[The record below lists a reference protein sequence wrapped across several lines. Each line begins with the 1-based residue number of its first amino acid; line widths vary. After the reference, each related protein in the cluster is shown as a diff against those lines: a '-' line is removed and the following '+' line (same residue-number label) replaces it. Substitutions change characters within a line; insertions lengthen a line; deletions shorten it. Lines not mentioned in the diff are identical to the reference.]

1 MDIGSLI
8 SMAGGAFLNKQSAKS
23 QNKENRIASARQMAF
38 QQQNSDTS
46 YQRGMKDMKKA
57 GLNPILAGKLGGA
70 STPTGATYQASNADL
85 AGGMQKGMSVATAQ
99 QQLKNQIEIN
109 KGQNIQNQLNQL
121 DLDALKKLDL
131 SPMQMK
137 HTVFN
142 QAGSELYNEA
152 KQTYSNAKD
161 VVSNSLDQTTGYFK
175 TLARDIKRNLNTS
188 AKESDILR
196 IIINTKQYN
205 ESKRK
210 FNQRLRNNK

>member
-1 MDIGSLI
+1 MGVLASLGLK
-8 SMAGGAFLNKQSAKS
+8 SSAPLMAAGASFLGGLAKNKAGKA
-23 QNKENRIASARQMAF
+23 ASARQMAF
-38 QQQNSDTS
+38 QRDMSDTA
-46 YQRGMKDMKKA
+46 YQRGMADMKKA
-57 GLNPILAGKLGGA
+57 GLNPILAGKFGGA
-70 STPTGATYQASNADL
+70 STPTGSTYNPENVATNAVQQFNQTKLVREQARNQQLDADL
-85 AGGMQKGMSVATAQ
+85 KA
-99 QQLKNQIEIN
+99 
-109 KGQNIQNQLNQL
+109 L
-121 DLDALKKLDL
+121 DYNALKKLGL